1 MDHSSN
7 IDPTPSVKMSSVSTA
22 HTGTAPPGLR
32 LDTQLLYTL
41 HCTGCT
47 VCTVQCRRHRLGL
60 GCDKDRARHLSA
72 VCCLCVH
79 YNIIH
84 YTVWSVLCYVSW
96 HLDTTNNGQLSLHS
110 VLCGL
115 LFVMGWYAS
124 CMVPAGLK
132 LGWDETVHNN
142 RVKVSDDDFWLVLAC
157 RGAEAMWGKRISLNT
172 TEIYN
177 CVV

>member
-41 HCTGCT
+41 HCTDCT

-72 VCCLCVH
+72 VCVYITTLYITLHCLVCLVLCVLTPRYH
-79 YNIIH
+79 KQWSALTALCVVG
-84 YTVWSVLCYVSW
+84 TVVC
-96 HLDTTNNGQLSLHS
+96 NGL
-110 VLCGL
+110 VCIVYGA
-115 LFVMGWYAS
+115 GW
-124 CMVPAGLK
+124 
-132 LGWDETVHNN
+132 
-142 RVKVSDDDFWLVLAC
+142 
-157 RGAEAMWGKRISLNT
+157 AEAGMRW
-172 TEIYN
+172 N
-177 CVV
+177 CS